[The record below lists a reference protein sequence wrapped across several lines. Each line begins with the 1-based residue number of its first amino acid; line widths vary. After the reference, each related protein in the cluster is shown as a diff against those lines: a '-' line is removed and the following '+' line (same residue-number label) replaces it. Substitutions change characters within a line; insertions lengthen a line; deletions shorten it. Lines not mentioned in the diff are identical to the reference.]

1 MKTKSMKNIIFL
13 SKNIGIFLILS
24 VIIFAGCRSKTPPI
38 FFYTLSPVQK
48 MLAAPLDQNMTDNP
62 PQSAISIGVGPVRL
76 PDFLN
81 TPRIATRNGTSR
93 INYSE
98 FHRWGGILDKD
109 FLRVMSENLSL
120 LLSTEQVKTYPW
132 AGKRDPEIQVAF
144 DVKQFDGEINGH
156 VTLNVIWQVK
166 NNSDNKRPMIVRRS
180 ILREPVNSLS
190 KDDYEALVAAQSR
203 VVGRLSAEI
212 AKEIITQ

>member
-13 SKNIGIFLILS
+13 SRHIGILLVLS
-24 VIIFAGCRSKTPPI
+24 VIIFAGCRSKTTPI
-38 FFYTLSPVQK
+38 FFYTLSPVQEADGQSD
-48 MLAAPLDQNMTDNP
+48 LNMTD
-62 PQSAISIGVGPVRL
+62 QHQTQVSIGVGPVRL

-109 FLRVMSENLSL
+109 FLRVMSENLSV
-120 LLSTEQVKTYPW
+120 LLSTDQVKTYPW
-132 AGKRDPEIQVAF
+132 AGKGDPEIQVEF
-144 DVKQFDGEINGH
+144 DVKQFDGEINDQ

-180 ILREPVNSLS
+180 ILREPVNSVS
-190 KDDYEALVAAQSR
+190 KDDYEALVSAQSR
-203 VVGRLSAEI
+203 VLFRLSEKI
-212 AKEIITQ
+212 AKEITAQ